1 MNPTESKADRDGPTP
16 LDRPF
21 SHSTAGQSLIHA
33 ALLAI
38 LLVAAF
44 PGFFLRGERIAPGD
58 LLFQSRPWEFYA
70 PPDFERPVNRLM
82 PDVVTAFVPYY
93 ALTRMALDEGEWPLW
108 NHLEY
113 GGMPLLA
120 NAQSAVFYPPR
131 LLHALLELHLA
142 TSFYIL
148 LKLWL
153 CGMTAFLCAR
163 GLNLSLAASRFFSI
177 AWMLG
182 GYNLLWSYWS
192 LPDVAAWLPI
202 LFLGA
207 EWVIEARYRRGIF
220 AMALGGALMLLAGH
234 PETAFIM
241 AAGVGQYFFLRLL
254 LEQRWGLALLR
265 PLAAA
270 TAAWTL
276 ALFFCAAQLLPF
288 IEYLAVSSTL
298 YDRGATGLAPP
309 LSPGAVVSFFVP
321 RFYGTSADDNYW
333 GTHGLFSN
341 TYMMMYPGIA
351 VWLGVVFLAARGKFP
366 AGHGLKVV
374 CLLIVSLFAILL
386 AFNAPTIDRINELP
400 VINSMIK
407 YYHIA
412 FAVFALPLAGAI
424 GIDHWFSRPRK
435 LWDLIPAVLTFAG
448 IGVMVLSVFR
458 FFLGIMRSEGVER
471 YVLAEVSIAAALLI
485 ACLTLAAL
493 YRYMNR
499 PALLLNLLVLVLI
512 CDLLV
517 TGRGT
522 RPTLAREY
530 LYPDTEL
537 TQFLQ
542 GLEQPARVALGDGA
556 IASGLMVPYG
566 IEDWLGYDGLYPR
579 RMTRF
584 QIELDRDV
592 WGPVEPTRS
601 VEYVLNDPRYPP
613 IFPLDEHPEYFER
626 VTTLDSLE
634 VYRNKRAFHRAW
646 LVPEVQI
653 VPDLD
658 EMFDIMRDPQF
669 DPARVALLE
678 EPLPRPLASTG
689 VELDST
695 ERAAVT
701 KRTST
706 HVAVDVETLTERVLV
721 LSDAYYPGW
730 QARIDGQRAEVF
742 PTYSVYRGV
751 LVPQG
756 KHTVEFDCRPWTFA
770 LGLAL
775 TAATCL
781 FTLAFALA
789 ALRKQKRRACAKSV
803 QVRV

>member
-1 MNPTESKADRDGPTP
+1 MNPTEIKADRDGPTTA
-16 LDRPF
+16 DRPF
-21 SHSTAGQSLIHA
+21 THSTAGQCLIHA

-131 LLHALLELHLA
+131 LLHAFLELHLA

-163 GLNLSLAASRFFSI
+163 GLNLSLAASRFFSV

-192 LPDVAAWLPI
+192 LPDVAAWLPL
-202 LFLGA
+202 LFLGT

-270 TAAWTL
+270 TGAWTL

-288 IEYLAVSSTL
+288 IEYLAVSSTF
-298 YDRGATGLAPP
+298 YDRGAEGLAPW
-309 LSPGAVVSFFVP
+309 LSPGAVAAFFVP
-321 RFYGTSADDNYW
+321 RFYGTSADYNYW
-333 GTHGLFSN
+333 GAHQLSSN
-341 TYMMMYPGIA
+341 AYMMMYPGIA
-351 VWLGVVFLAARGKFP
+351 VWLGIFCLAARGKFP
-366 AGHGLKVV
+366 PAHRLRVF
-374 CLLIVSLFAILL
+374 CLLIVSLFGILL
-386 AFNAPTIDRINELP
+386 AFNAPTIGRVNELP
-400 VINSMIK
+400 VINSMIRF
-407 YYHIA
+407 YHIA
-412 FAVFALPLAGAI
+412 FAIFALPLLGAI
-424 GIDHWFSRPRK
+424 GIEHWFSQRRS
-435 LWDLIPAVLTFAG
+435 WRNLIPAVLAFATVG
-448 IGVMVLSVFR
+448 ILIAAISR
-458 FFLGIMRSEGVER
+458 FFIGLMRTHSVES
-471 YVLAEVSIAAALLI
+471 YVLTELAIAAALAI

-493 YRYMNR
+493 HRYVNR
-499 PALLLNLLVLVLI
+499 PALLANLLILVLV

-542 GLEQPARVALGDGA
+542 GLELPVRVGLGEGA

-566 IEDWLGYDGLYPR
+566 VEDWLGYDGLYPR

-584 QIELDRDV
+584 QKELDQDA

-601 VEYVLNDPRYPP
+601 IEYVLNDPRYPP

-626 VTTLDSLE
+626 LTTLDGLE

-689 VELDST
+689 GELDSND
-695 ERAAVT
+695 RATVT

-706 HVAVDVETLTERVLV
+706 HVAVTVETLAERVLI

-730 QARIDGQRAEVF
+730 QARIDGQRVEVF

-756 KHTVEFDCRPWTFA
+756 KHTVEFYYHPWTFT

-781 FTLAFALA
+781 FTLGFALA
-789 ALRKQKRRACAKSV
+789 ALRKQKRRSV
-803 QVRV
+803 